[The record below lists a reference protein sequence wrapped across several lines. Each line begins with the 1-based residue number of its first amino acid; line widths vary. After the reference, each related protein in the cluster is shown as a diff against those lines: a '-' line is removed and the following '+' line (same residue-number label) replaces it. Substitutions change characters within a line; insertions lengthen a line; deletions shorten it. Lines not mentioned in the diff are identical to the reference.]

1 MVLLCFVLD
10 LRSLS
15 PPVLRDLKQSLLQLA
30 NYYAVSSPKVDYCV
44 DGTQSNSKPLPDR
57 IGLCYIVRNRIT
69 CSDELKI
76 AYNPQGKFSL
86 RDLHRALNNLPLD
99 TFCPE
104 SNDSE
109 GIYLKLADVL
119 SEKTV
124 YTWGGQDKTVKR
136 KVILISSSLVGAL
149 DPVTMKALTDA
160 ADKCVLVEFI
170 LLEQT
175 SSQLSNNSENVNQF
189 VKQIGSLTNCS
200 FQTCVPGLQVLYGL
214 GKRWFQEL
222 KDDKDVPLQAH
233 FIFKSS
239 LMSSC
244 NQISC
249 NLCVSFNPTVDEF
262 NYCQCILFLQT
273 CRCHGIPLDHSS
285 VHQSKK
291 FYYCP
296 VTHDNLG
303 SLDINE
309 NSVRVGEQTIL
320 YMPSFYDRPKLKK
333 VTSIDFDVIQRTNL
347 GSLDEGLIMG
357 AAYYVTP
364 TSLNSDES
372 NNSELNCQL
381 FQVVCRVLKSLDQGL
396 VCSSTCNI
404 ETATDTSFRFFYIL
418 LPSDKGLMLL
428 RRLSASEELLPMLA
442 YNHLTSSSVLEE
454 MESAVRA
461 SLLKVEVSDYNPV
474 QHERGFHK
482 KLNMLVKESLQFGA
496 ILPQR
501 KEQISTSDFNVQSS
515 ELQPSKPAAGNVVT
529 GDEPPESDTKLGE
542 NRSRPSLAEEWEQL
556 IVTELGSMHSPTC
569 IANTKLDQP
578 VVASPSQSSRQ
589 LDEKTSRI
597 LERLEVPKQLKRKA
611 ASPTISCSFSADVCG
626 PVKKPLIPY
635 RTTDSEDQGS
645 VFTQPIK
652 PNFQRLKR
660 KK

>member
-1 MVLLCFVLD
+1 MTLLCFLLD

-30 NYYAVSSPKVDYCV
+30 NYYAISSPKVDCHV
-44 DGTQSNSKPLPDR
+44 DGIESNSKPLPDR
-57 IGLCYIVRNRIT
+57 IGLCYIVRNRIN
-69 CSDELKI
+69 CCDELKI
-76 AYNPQGKFSL
+76 AYNPQEKFSL

-99 TFCPE
+99 ASCPE

-149 DPVTMKALTDA
+149 DSVTMKALTDA
-160 ADKCVLVEFI
+160 ASKCVLVEFI

-175 SSQLSNNSENVNQF
+175 LSQLSDNSENVKQF

-222 KDDKDVPLQAH
+222 KDDKEVPLQAH
-233 FIFKSS
+233 FIFKTS
-239 LMSSC
+239 LMSSL

-249 NLCVSFNPTVDEF
+249 DLCASFNPRVDEF
-262 NYCQCILFLQT
+262 NHCQT

-285 VHQSKK
+285 VHQSNK
-291 FYYCP
+291 FHSCP
-296 VTHDNLG
+296 ITNDNLG
-303 SLDINE
+303 ALDINE
-309 NSVRVGEQTIL
+309 NTVRVGEQTML
-320 YMPSFYDRPKLKK
+320 YMPFFYNRPKQKK

-347 GSLDEGLIMG
+347 GSLDEGLIRG
-357 AAYYVTP
+357 TTYFVTP
-364 TSLNSDES
+364 SSHHSEESDTSKLNS
-372 NNSELNCQL
+372 QL
-381 FQVVCRVLKSLDQGL
+381 FQVVCKVLNSLDQGL

-404 ETATDTSFRFFYIL
+404 ETATETSFRFYYIL
-418 LPSDKGLMLL
+418 LPSDKGLMLV
-428 RRLSASEELLPMLA
+428 RRLSASEEFLPMPV
-442 YNHLTSSSVLEE
+442 YSHLISSSMVEE
-454 MESAVRA
+454 INSAVQA

-474 QHERGFHK
+474 HHERGFHK
-482 KLNMLVKESLQFGA
+482 KLNTLVKESLQFGA
-496 ILPQR
+496 ILPKS
-501 KEQISTSDFNVQSS
+501 KEEISTSDLTMQNSD
-515 ELQPSKPAAGNVVT
+515 LRPSKPAAGNLVT
-529 GDEPPESDTKLGE
+529 GDGSLDSDTKLGE
-542 NRSRPSLAEEWEQL
+542 NRTGPSLAEEWEQL
-556 IVTELGSMHSPTC
+556 IVTELGSTHSPTC

-578 VVASPSQSSRQ
+578 LVASPSQSTRQ

-597 LERLEVPKQLKRKA
+597 LERLENPKQLKRKT
-611 ASPTISCSFSADVCG
+611 ASPTISCSFSADICG

-635 RTTDSEDQGS
+635 RTTDNEDRGP
-645 VFTQPIK
+645 VHTQPIK